1 MLRGNKVYGSDAIKR
16 KYQQEKY
23 FKVGKLKVQLKGEEK
38 VGNWFDDYPS
48 KNYLSISMK
57 DNKKLIDK
65 WYLTIIFTNYPT
77 NS

>member
-1 MLRGNKVYGSDAIKR
+1 MLRENKTYGSDAIKR

-48 KNYLSISMK
+48 KKLS
-57 DNKKLIDK
+57 
-65 WYLTIIFTNYPT
+65 FHHHEG
-77 NS
+77 